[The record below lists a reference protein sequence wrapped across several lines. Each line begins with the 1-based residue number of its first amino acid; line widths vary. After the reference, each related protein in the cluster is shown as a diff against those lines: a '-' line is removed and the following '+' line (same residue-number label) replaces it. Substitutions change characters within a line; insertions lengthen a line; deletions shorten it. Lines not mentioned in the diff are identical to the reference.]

1 MAILPNIEEWIYQV
15 SQLVAQLFQMRVRM
29 KNLMGVMQSGSLPT
43 LSNLEEALKA
53 EEKVISFSIYM
64 RLKKNFKLLYLVFEL
79 TELVCVK

>member
-1 MAILPNIEEWIYQV
+1 
-15 SQLVAQLFQMRVRM
+15 MRVRM
-29 KNLMGVMQSGSLPT
+29 KNLMGVMESGSLPT

-64 RLKKNFKLLYLVFEL
+64 QLTVFKLLYLNFEL

>member
-1 MAILPNIEEWIYQV
+1 
-15 SQLVAQLFQMRVRM
+15 MRVRM

-53 EEKVISFSIYM
+53 DEKVISFSIYM
-64 RLKKNFKLLYLVFEL
+64 RLKNFKLLYLIFEL

>member
-1 MAILPNIEEWIYQV
+1 
-15 SQLVAQLFQMRVRM
+15 MRVRM
-29 KNLMGVMQSGSLPT
+29 KNLMGVMESGSLPT

-64 RLKKNFKLLYLVFEL
+64 QLTLFKFLYLIFEI